1 MACRELQPLI
11 KKSLSFQ
18 GVSRLLA
25 ALIAM
30 RFTSE
35 SLSIRFGQQGWGL
48 SAIHTLV
55 RPRLSGVSC
64 NLTLLRLLPVQQ
76 VEALAVV

>member
-11 KKSLSFQ
+11 KKSPSFR

-25 ALIAM
+25 ALLTM

-35 SLSIRFGQQGWGL
+35 SRNIRFGQQG
-48 SAIHTLV
+48 
-55 RPRLSGVSC
+55 
-64 NLTLLRLLPVQQ
+64 
-76 VEALAVV
+76 

>member
-35 SLSIRFGQQGWGL
+35 SLSIRFG
-48 SAIHTLV
+48 
-55 RPRLSGVSC
+55 
-64 NLTLLRLLPVQQ
+64 
-76 VEALAVV
+76 

>member
-11 KKSLSFQ
+11 KKSPSFQ

-48 SAIHTLV
+48 SAIPTLV
-55 RPRLSGVSC
+55 RPRLSGVSSQAGH
-64 NLTLLRLLPVQQ
+64 NSALKRPYSTPVS
-76 VEALAVV
+76 VS